1 MKGSANGLLGDLESI
16 RALLEDD
23 DLPIASVD
31 ADIDVDVESA
41 NDAAAPPL
49 LSGHFHSDTAVVLQR
64 ARALIQQYAHQ
75 WSPQQTDD
83 LSAALKVRID
93 DAVQRWINDSL
104 VAHRHELEQHLQR
117 AIHDELAKHLQLF
130 EPKASSAADG

>member
-1 MKGSANGLLGDLESI
+1 
-16 RALLEDD
+16 
-23 DLPIASVD
+23 
-31 ADIDVDVESA
+31 
-41 NDAAAPPL
+41 
-49 LSGHFHSDTAVVLQR
+49 VLNR

-93 DAVQRWINDSL
+93 DAVQTWINDSL
-104 VAHRHELEQHLQR
+104 VAHREELEQHLQR
-117 AIHDELAKHLQLF
+117 AIHDELTKHLQLF